1 MNLSDL
7 DLAIAALT
15 RLRASLQAD
24 PALRAHV
31 RTTPAE
37 PTPRELEVL
46 EHIKRGL
53 SRASVA
59 RVLGMHLSRVNQIVA
74 SLRSKGIDVPGGVK
88 RGAQLRVLD
97 ELRQAND
104 AAQAEYKLACE
115 WMEDADREAAR
126 VAAGQAK
133 ARYEKALG
141 SVTLSPSAT

>member
-1 MNLSDL
+1 MHFEDI
-7 DLAIAALT
+7 DIAVAALT

-74 SLRSKGIDVPGGVK
+74 SLRSKGVDVPGGVK

-141 SVTLSPSAT
+141 SVTLSPTDV